1 MGNYEWR
8 REVTALLKGGFV
20 APLQVGGTSL
30 ATLPRW
36 GSQVRIPSSARKE
49 SQVRAAIRWP

>member
-8 REVTALLKGGFV
+8 REATALLTGGFV
-20 APLQVGGTSL
+20 APLQVGGTTL

-36 GSQVRIPSSARKE
+36 GSRVRIPSSAP
-49 SQVRAAIRWP
+49 I